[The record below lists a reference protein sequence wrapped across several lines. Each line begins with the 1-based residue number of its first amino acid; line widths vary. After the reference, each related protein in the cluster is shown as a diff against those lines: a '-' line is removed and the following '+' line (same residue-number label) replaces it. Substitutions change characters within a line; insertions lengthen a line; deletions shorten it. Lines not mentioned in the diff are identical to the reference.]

1 MRFGPFRLD
10 INLQI
15 ERFAASVGHS
25 NFIDTLWNHF
35 RVAVRISSFLDTF
48 SRCRL
53 SFVSSTVYF
62 DSVETSLGV
71 TELLE
76 QLSISD
82 WEVPSPPLAIALEDQ
97 GTGEIEDPQLDG

>member
-25 NFIDTLWNHF
+25 NFIDTLWNLF

-62 DSVETSLGV
+62 DSIETSLGV
-71 TELLE
+71 TEILE
-76 QLSISD
+76 QVDIRLGSSKSAVGD
-82 WEVPSPPLAIALEDQ
+82 CFGRSGCRWNRRSTA
-97 GTGEIEDPQLDG
+97 G